1 MVTPQLMSTRNG
13 RVNWINFRTD
23 DDLDAAL
30 DDVVEGLKLQGY
42 NRVSR
47 STVARQILRKE
58 LGIDPVQAEV
68 QESIK
73 TIHSVTASAISK
85 LSKEISKQLPA
96 LLAEELNG

>member
-1 MVTPQLMSTRNG
+1 MVTRKKH

-30 DDVVEGLKLQGY
+30 DEVVDELKLQGY

-58 LGIDPVQAEV
+58 LDLDPVQAEIS
-68 QESIK
+68 ESIK
-73 TIHSVTASAISK
+73 TIHNITTRAISR
-85 LSKEISKQLPA
+85 LSKEVTSRLPKY
-96 LLAEELNG
+96 LEQEMDG